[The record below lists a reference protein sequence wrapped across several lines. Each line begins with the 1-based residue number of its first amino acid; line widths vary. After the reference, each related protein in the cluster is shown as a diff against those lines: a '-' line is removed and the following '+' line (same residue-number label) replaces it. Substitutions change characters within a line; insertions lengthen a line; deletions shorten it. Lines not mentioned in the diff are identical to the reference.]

1 MKKIKIGLLPLYIKL
16 YDDSLPILRERLEPF
31 YKKMTEKLENEGF
44 EVKTARFCRV
54 GSEFSETV
62 SKFEDDGVNCIV
74 TLHMAYSPS
83 LESVSALASTSLPIV
98 VMDTTETY
106 DFGFDVSIEEIDYN
120 HGIHGVMDMC
130 NLLRRNKKPYAI
142 AVGHCDNSDV
152 VRQTARLVRA
162 AVAAKNLDGLSVGVI
177 GGAFK
182 GMGDFLV
189 DSKELKKTFGIKLLE
204 ADNHELRTLLSSV
217 SDSEVAAELAENE
230 QKFAK
235 GEDINEEN
243 YLYNIKACLAVRK
256 WIEKHNLD
264 AFSVNFLKIRDK
276 TIDSMPFIEACKA
289 MERGIG
295 YAGEGD
301 ALTAAFVGAFLKV
314 IPDTSFIEIFCPDW
328 KNDLLFISHMAE
340 MNYGVADGKP
350 ILYNMPFDYNDTARD
365 TVAAYSRFKG
375 GKAVYVNIYRDEE
388 GFKLGTA
395 PVEMVSVEKDRLQ
408 NQMRGWMKP
417 EKSVPEFLKSLSE
430 HGATHHSFL
439 IYDGNVD
446 MIKFFGKLIGIP
458 VEEL

>member
-1 MKKIKIGLLPLYIKL
+1 
-16 YDDSLPILRERLEPF
+16 
-31 YKKMTEKLENEGF
+31 
-44 EVKTARFCRV
+44 
-54 GSEFSETV
+54 
-62 SKFEDDGVNCIV
+62 
-74 TLHMAYSPS
+74 
-83 LESVSALASTSLPIV
+83 
-98 VMDTTETY
+98 
-106 DFGFDVSIEEIDYN
+106 
-120 HGIHGVMDMC
+120 
-130 NLLRRNKKPYAI
+130 
-142 AVGHCDNSDV
+142 
-152 VRQTARLVRA
+152 
-162 AVAAKNLDGLSVGVI
+162 
-177 GGAFK
+177 
-182 GMGDFLV
+182 MGDFLV

-375 GKAVYVNIYRDEE
+375 GKAIYVNIYRDEE